1 MEVFVVESKKPK
13 ASEEAN
19 FKGRVGM
26 HYLNLEPNE
35 ELRECELRLIEVFL
49 FRKKPFIQEVIR
61 SGWYRFV
68 FAALEAVLTIR
79 NTLLD

>member
-1 MEVFVVESKKPK
+1 MVESKKPK
-13 ASEEAN
+13 ANEEVN

-49 FRKKPFIQEVIR
+49 FRKKPFIQ
-61 SGWYRFV
+61 
-68 FAALEAVLTIR
+68 
-79 NTLLD
+79 

>member
-1 MEVFVVESKKPK
+1 MVESKKPK
-13 ASEEAN
+13 VNEEAH
-19 FKGRVGM
+19 FKGKVGM
-26 HYLNLEPNE
+26 HYLNIEPNE

-68 FAALEAVLTIR
+68 FSTLEAVLTIR